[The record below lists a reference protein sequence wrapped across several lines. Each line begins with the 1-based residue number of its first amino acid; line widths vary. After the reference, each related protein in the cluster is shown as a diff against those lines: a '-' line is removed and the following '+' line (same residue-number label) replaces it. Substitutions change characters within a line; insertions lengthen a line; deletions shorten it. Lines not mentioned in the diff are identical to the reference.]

1 MTMSAFS
8 SKCTH
13 ERDFPEMITQF
24 LCADVSIKNCCQ
36 SLPDFLPVQKR
47 PSSDFAALVVSFFL
61 FSSIQYCTLGQK
73 GNGQARYWTVTT
85 QRNNPI
91 PKYRKA
97 SSC

>member
-13 ERDFPEMITQF
+13 ERDFPETITQF

-47 PSSDFAALVVSFFL
+47 PSGFAALVVSFFL
-61 FSSIQYCTLGQK
+61 FSFPDTFSYM
-73 GNGQARYWTVTT
+73 
-85 QRNNPI
+85 
-91 PKYRKA
+91 
-97 SSC
+97 